1 LDEGNA
7 GGTSAQLGKLT
18 DKDTVLLA
26 DFTNNT
32 DDESSMSGFELKLAL
47 PTRIF
52 CSYGKMPTPMSPGER
67 A

>member
-32 DDESSMSGFELKLAL
+32 DDESFNVGL
-47 PTRIF
+47 
-52 CSYGKMPTPMSPGER
+52 R
-67 A
+67 AKARVAYQDFLFLWKDADADVP